1 MGARTGK
8 EYMERLRDER
18 EVWIDGERVDDVS
31 THPAFAEGIRSI
43 ARLYDLQHEPDLH
56 DRLTYPCPET
66 GEAAGM
72 SFLMPRSAVDVA
84 RRGAAF
90 AVWAEAT
97 GGLMG
102 RSPDFLNSAVTA
114 FASASDFFAQDDPRY
129 GDNIVA
135 YYEHCRRNDLCLTHT
150 ITDPQIDRSRRPSE
164 QDDPHAV
171 LGLVGETADG
181 IIVRGAKMLATLGPY
196 SDEIVVYPLLPLAPE
211 DAPYALAFAV
221 PVATPG
227 LRLICREA
235 MGGGSGRYD
244 HPLASRFDEMDA
256 VAIFDDVLVPWDRIF
271 IKGRPDLAN
280 RLRPG
285 TGAPPFLAHQATVRA
300 SAKAGLLFGAASL
313 VAETI
318 GTDGSPQTQEK
329 LGEILAYLSA
339 VRACVRAAEADA
351 APNERG
357 VYVPALD
364 PLQASMTLFPRMY
377 PRMVELLQ
385 LLGSSG
391 LVMIP
396 SEGDVDGPRSGDVA
410 RYFRGASTEARE
422 RIALF
427 RLASDLALN
436 TFGGRQILYERFYAG
451 DPSRLLAG
459 NYARY
464 DRSREVA
471 LVRGLLDATPY
482 QGPRP
487 SAQPVKG
494 DNT

>member
-8 EYMERLRDER
+8 EYIEGLRDDR
-18 EVWIDGERVDDVS
+18 EVWIDGERVDDVT
-31 THPAFAEGIRSI
+31 THPAFVEGIRSI
-43 ARLYDLQHEPDLH
+43 AHLYDLQHDPDLH
-56 DRLTYPCPET
+56 DRLTYRDPDT
-66 GEAAGM
+66 GEVVGM
-72 SFLMPRSAVDVA
+72 SFLVARSAGDVA

-114 FASASDFFAQDDPRY
+114 FGSAPDFFAQDEPRY
-129 GDNIVA
+129 GENIAA
-135 YYEHCRRNDLCLTHT
+135 YYEHCRRHDVCLTHT
-150 ITDPQIDRSRRPSE
+150 ITDPQIDRSRGPSE
-164 QDDPHAV
+164 QDDPHTV
-171 LGLVGETADG
+171 LSLVGESADG
-181 IIVRGAKMLATLGPY
+181 IVVRGAKLLATLGPY
-196 SDEIVVYPLLPLAPE
+196 SDELVVYPLLPLAAE

-235 MGGGSGRYD
+235 MGGGAGRYD

-256 VAIFDDVLVPWDRIF
+256 VVVFDDVLVPWDRVF

-300 SAKAGLLFGAASL
+300 SAKAALVFGVASL

-318 GTDGSPQTQEK
+318 GTAGSPQTQEK
-329 LGEILAYLSA
+329 LGEILSYLSA

-396 SEGDVDGPRSGDVA
+396 SEGDIDGPRSSDVA
-410 RYFRGASTEARE
+410 RYFRGARTEARD

-436 TFGGRQILYERFYAG
+436 TFGGRQVLYERFYAG
-451 DPSRLLAG
+451 DPARLLAG

-471 LVRGLLDATPY
+471 LVRRLLDATP
-482 QGPRP
+482 QPQP
-487 SAQPVKG
+487 PAEPVKG
-494 DNT
+494 DHP

>member
-8 EYMERLRDER
+8 EYIEGLADGR
-18 EVWIDGERVDDVS
+18 EVWIDGERVGNVA

-43 ARLYDLQHEPDLH
+43 AHLYDLQHDPDLQ

-72 SFLMPRSAVDVA
+72 SFLMPESAADVA

-114 FASASDFFAQDDPRY
+114 FASAPDFFAEDDARY
-129 GDNIVA
+129 GDNILA
-135 YYEHCRRNDLCLTHT
+135 YYRHCRRHDLCLTHT

-211 DAPYALAFAV
+211 DSRYALAFAV

-235 MGGGSGRYD
+235 MGGGTRPYD

-256 VAIFDDVLVPWDRIF
+256 VAIFDDVLVPWDRVF

-300 SAKAGLLFGAASL
+300 TAKAGLVFGAASL

-329 LGEILAYLSA
+329 LGEMLAYLSA

-364 PLQASMTLFPRMY
+364 PLQASMTLFPRLY

-391 LVMIP
+391 LIMTP
-396 SEGDVDGPRSGDVA
+396 SERDVDGPRGGDVA
-410 RYFRGASTEARE
+410 RYFRGARSEARE

-427 RLASDLALN
+427 RLASDLALT
-436 TFGGRQILYERFYAG
+436 TFGGRQVLYERFYAG
-451 DPSRLLAG
+451 DPARLLAG
-459 NYARY
+459 NYLRY

-471 LVRGLLDATPY
+471 LVRRLLD
-482 QGPRP
+482 P
-487 SAQPVKG
+487 SPQARSQPPIQPAKG
-494 DNT
+494 DS